1 VTDAAGAA
9 VRSIEPGLAAPA
21 AGTGVAEPEE
31 HLGRTGWLWV
41 AGIVAATALAM
52 LPGIGVK
59 SLWRDEGFSVSTS
72 LRSWSSL
79 FHLIVHDEANSA
91 LHSVALKAWSVFGT
105 SEGVLRTLS
114 ALAALAAIPVLAA
127 LGTKLAGR
135 KVGIVAALLLA
146 CHGSIF
152 AYGQQVRG
160 YAFTVLF
167 AALAS
172 LFLAVDVRR
181 PSNAAL
187 VGWVLA
193 SLALTYSNLA
203 AATLIVSQL
212 LTLFA
217 LPAERRLWK
226 RRLVA
231 GGVALALTLPVALLI
246 MTHNEGGLFEFTIG
260 TFWDV
265 AMVMT
270 GRSGVIGLLGV
281 TVLVVIGARAT
292 LHVFRDGGSWL
303 ARWTHV
309 LAILWVMGPFV
320 MAAGASLVEPILS
333 GRYMMLSVP
342 GLALYGALGLVDL
355 WSTYRVA
362 DAAGRAW
369 RVVATA
375 VIGLAALAG
384 VVVWL
389 QGHEVE
395 NWRGAAKYV
404 FAEAQPGDQV
414 LFANDSVRLFFEYYR
429 KEGVAGTVGGGPPTA
444 PTPAYPA
451 EPWGEYQT
459 GDHKYVSFTEQQ
471 LAEAAAR
478 ADRLWIV
485 VGRDHVNT
493 GHVDEMLKQ
502 LPAEFKLAES
512 RRFNGRVDVLLF
524 DRQ

>member
-1 VTDAAGAA
+1 MTEAAEATTRPRYGSPVDLTAEGGQD
-9 VRSIEPGLAAPA
+9 SGEPQ
-21 AGTGVAEPEE
+21 ER
-31 HLGRTGWLWV
+31 LGRTGWIWIV
-41 AGIVAATALAM
+41 GIVALAAAAM
-52 LPGIGVK
+52 LPGIGSK

-72 LRSWSSL
+72 LRPWRSL
-79 FHLIVHDEANSA
+79 LHLIRHHEANAA

-114 ALAALAAIPVLAA
+114 ALAVLAA
-127 LGTKLAGR
+127 VPVVAVLGTKLAGR

-152 AYGQQVRG
+152 AYGQQIRA

-172 LFLAVDVRR
+172 LALAIDVRR
-181 PSNAAL
+181 PSNRAL

-217 LPAERRLWK
+217 LPAAQRLWK
-226 RRLVA
+226 RRLA
-231 GGVALALTLPVALLI
+231 AAGVALVLTLPLGLLT
-246 MTHNEGGLFEFTIG
+246 MTHNEGGLFELGLG

-270 GRSGVIGLLGV
+270 GRSGAIGILGV
-281 TVLVVIGARAT
+281 LVLVAVGIRAT
-292 LHVFRDGGSWL
+292 LHAYREGSWL
-303 ARWTHV
+303 LRWTHA
-309 LAILWVMGPFV
+309 LAILWVVGPFV
-320 MAAGASLVEPILS
+320 MAAAASLVEPILT
-333 GRYMMLSVP
+333 GRYMMLTVP

-369 RVVATA
+369 RVAATA
-375 VIGLAALAG
+375 VVGVAALTG

-395 NWRGAAKYV
+395 NWRGAARYV
-404 FAEAQPGDQV
+404 FAEARPGDQV

-429 KEGVAGTVGGGPPTA
+429 TEGVADPPTVPA
-444 PTPAYPA
+444 PAYPPD
-451 EPWGEYQT
+451 PWGEYET
-459 GDHKYVSFTEQQ
+459 GDHRYVSFTPEQ
-471 LAEAAAR
+471 LAQAAETAQ
-478 ADRLWIV
+478 RLWIV

-493 GHVDEMLKQ
+493 GNVDETLKE
-502 LPAEFKLAES
+502 LAPAFRLAES
-512 RRFNGRVDVLLF
+512 RRFNGRVDVLVF
-524 DRQ
+524 ERQ